1 MLGSAPIRNIAN
13 QIIAGSINVGIAIGA
28 ESMRTNPDGG
38 SPEMSAKIMS
48 HPIVSQKQQP
58 MGQTSDDAA
67 LLHHGTSTNGM
78 VPMSLSLYQYYTL
91 FLLPP
96 SLASQRCQ
104 LPVACNTSTSA
115 YTREIGN
122 ILVYTA

>member
-1 MLGSAPIRNIAN
+1 
-13 QIIAGSINVGIAIGA
+13 
-28 ESMRTNPDGG
+28 MRTNSDGG
-38 SPEMSAKIMS
+38 PPEMSAKIMS

-78 VPMSLSLYQYYTL
+78 VPMSLFLYQYYAL

-104 LPVACNTSTSA
+104 LPVACNTSTPA

-122 ILVYTA
+122 ILVYTFSMIFQGPRSPDSLRHEICTKQRNVRTG